1 MTKFKKR
8 IKTHIID
15 CAIKLACSNYKSA
28 LSNLTNNNIKQF
40 KIKYW
45 KYNKKSKLIEVE
57 PSYFGKNKNQLCHSV
72 FGDIKYIY
80 NKQEYKLDNITS
92 ACTIHYNGKI
102 NEYNII
108 IPIKSEKN
116 QNLNDKEIISIDP
129 GIRTFITGIS
139 ENEVI
144 KIGNNI
150 SNRIEN
156 YLNRIDVLNKYKNR
170 INKLKEHKYNK
181 KIQNLVDELHW
192 KSINYLTSNYKNIF
206 IGDLS
211 SKNISCN
218 KTSNISKIT
227 KRIAYK
233 LSFYKFRM
241 RLQERCEANNI
252 NYKMVNEKYTSKMCS
267 NCCNYNENLG
277 SNKIYNCNNCN
288 NTIDRDVNGSR
299 CIYFKGLN

>member
-1 MTKFKKR
+1 MSREENKEYDKLKNNIIKYNNTLWLPENNIKYEKHNLNTWFDFDIYQTNIIKNKPNIKNNYINKKTEYYKCIKVKMILNKEQKIIFDSWFKSYICMYNKTIKFIKNYYIKFKKTILDFKKIRTYYLKNIRDKIITESSNDTKKR

-108 IPIKSEKN
+108 IPIKSEK
-116 QNLNDKEIISIDP
+116 
-129 GIRTFITGIS
+129 
-139 ENEVI
+139 I
-144 KIGNNI
+144 K
-150 SNRIEN
+150 
-156 YLNRIDVLNKYKNR
+156 
-170 INKLKEHKYNK
+170 
-181 KIQNLVDELHW
+181 
-192 KSINYLTSNYKNIF
+192 
-206 IGDLS
+206 
-211 SKNISCN
+211 
-218 KTSNISKIT
+218 
-227 KRIAYK
+227 
-233 LSFYKFRM
+233 M
-241 RLQERCEANNI
+241 
-252 NYKMVNEKYTSKMCS
+252 
-267 NCCNYNENLG
+267 
-277 SNKIYNCNNCN
+277 
-288 NTIDRDVNGSR
+288 
-299 CIYFKGLN
+299 